1 MLSERPSGQGAAQCC
16 GFCLYT
22 VAERADGQG
31 KRRSANTSAESTRL
45 AGHFTP
51 PAARALRDAER
62 IRRRCQ
68 QKTAAVV
75 RERREGDQPSLVF
88 KGCKA
93 FKLTTF
99 THLRSLGEDST
110 YVPAVEPPMK
120 KTNRCSSED
129 GIGAVRGTG
138 T

>member
-75 RERREGDQPSLVF
+75 RERREGDQVWEAP
-88 KGCKA
+88 A
-93 FKLTTF
+93 RRHHTRQETTPASP
-99 THLRSLGEDST
+99 LWSR
-110 YVPAVEPPMK
+110 PAVVVPTRKNPRELRMP
-120 KTNRCSSED
+120 
-129 GIGAVRGTG
+129 AVASLQRL
-138 T
+138 